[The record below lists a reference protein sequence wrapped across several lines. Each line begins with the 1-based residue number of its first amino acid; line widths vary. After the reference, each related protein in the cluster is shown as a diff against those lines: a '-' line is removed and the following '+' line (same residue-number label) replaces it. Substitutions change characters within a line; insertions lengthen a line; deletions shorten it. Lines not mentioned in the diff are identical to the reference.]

1 MTDTELLNQYI
12 ENSGLKVAYIAKQ
25 IGRSRYNFTQ
35 KRDNK
40 SEFLPSE
47 IEKLCELLKINSLEE
62 KNRIFFATNVSYNS
76 TKGGEHGAGE

>member
-12 ENSGLKVAYIAKQ
+12 EKSGLKVSFIAKQ
-25 IGRSRYNFTQ
+25 IGRSRYNFIQ

-47 IEKLCELLKINSLEE
+47 IEKLCELLRIDSLEE
-62 KNRIFFATNVSYNS
+62 KNKIFFATKVSLNS
-76 TKGGEHGAGE
+76 TGWCENGERE